1 MNLEQFSR
9 ILPPI
14 TEFNRSYWEGCAVG
28 ELRLQACQQC
38 DEFWFPEGPC
48 CPRCLST
55 DFRWQAV
62 SGRGR
67 IWSHIRMHQKYI
79 AAYADE
85 VPYTVIMVK
94 LEEGPR
100 MYSALAEGSAKPE
113 VGSSVVVEFVTVG
126 DRVIPKFRVVE

>member
-14 TEFNRSYWEGCAVG
+14 TDFNRPYWEGCAAG
-28 ELRLQACQQC
+28 ELRLQTCKQC
-38 DEFWFPEGPC
+38 NEMWFPEGPC

-55 DFRWQAV
+55 DFAWNPV
-62 SGRGR
+62 SGRATV
-67 IWSHIRMHQKYI
+67 WSHIRMHQKYI

-100 MYSALAEGSAKPE
+100 MYSALAEGSPPPR
-113 VGSSVVVEFVTVG
+113 VGAGAIVEFVAVG
-126 DRVIPKFRVVE
+126 DRIIPKFRVV